1 VHLDAAGSQDRHN
14 HGLEIAK
21 VEQKPVMSALLTRDP
36 PAPTE
41 IDQLTEPPPRIA
53 IEELSPDVD
62 AGRFPAKRCV
72 GDTVEIAAT
81 IFRDGHDI
89 IRAVV
94 LLAPPGSD
102 HWTEVEMRK
111 LPPDQ
116 GADRWSA
123 PVEIDRL
130 GRWRWTIEAWTD
142 AFATW
147 RHELERKVAAGQTDL
162 DSELSEGLVIL
173 RETRDRLDGD
183 DPVLANAIALLA
195 DPTAP
200 PEQRR
205 AIALAT
211 DLAAT
216 ATGHPDRHRATRLDR
231 ILELDVERRR
241 AAVGAWYE
249 LFPRSWGGLDGVRDE
264 LPRLAALGFDVV
276 YLPPIHPIG
285 LTNRKGRNDAISAGP
300 DDPGSPW
307 AIGSADGGHTAV
319 HPDLGTIDDFDALAA
334 TAADHRIE
342 LALDFAIQCSADHP
356 WLTDHPD
363 WFYKRPDGTLKYAEN
378 PPKRYQDIYNV
389 DFDCADWRSL
399 WKALRDIVL
408 FWVGHRVRIF
418 RVDNPHTKPVAF
430 WRWLIEE
437 VRTVDPEVIF
447 LAEAF
452 TRPPMMRELAK
463 IGFSQSYTYFT
474 WKNSR
479 AELTEYVAELAAPPM
494 RDYFRPN
501 FFVNTPDILHEYLQT
516 GGKPAFAA
524 RLTLAA
530 TLSPTYGIY
539 SGFESFEHT
548 PRQPGSEEY
557 LNSEKY
563 EIKQRRLDGQLLP
576 FISMINGLRRDH
588 VALQRLDNVRFLE
601 TQNDQ
606 LIAYLKQTPE
616 ETLIIVVV
624 LDPHN
629 AQEGLT
635 VVPHDS
641 GLPPAFT
648 AIDLLSGESFD
659 WRLGPNYVRL
669 DPSRRVAHILEVVR
683 P

>member
-1 VHLDAAGSQDRHN
+1 
-14 HGLEIAK
+14 LENAK

-36 PAPTE
+36 PAHL
-41 IDQLTEPPPRIA
+41 QLDELTQPPPRIC
-53 IEELSPDVD
+53 IEGLAPDVD
-62 AGRFPAKRCV
+62 CGRYRAKRCL
-72 GDTVEIAAT
+72 GDTVTLGAT
-81 IFRDGHDI
+81 IFRDGHDV

-94 LLAPPGSD
+94 RYAPPDSEP
-102 HWTEVEMRK
+102 WREVEMERVV
-111 LPPDQ
+111 PDL
-116 GADRWSA
+116 GEERWSA
-123 PVEIDRL
+123 AVELDRL
-130 GRWRWTIEAWTD
+130 GQWRWTVEAWSD

-147 RHELERKVAAGQTDL
+147 HRELERKVAAGQTGL
-162 DSELSEGLVIL
+162 DSELSEGLVLL
-173 RETRDRLDGD
+173 RQTLDRAGPADTQ
-183 DPVLANAIALLA
+183 PIAAAIAVLA
-195 DPTAP
+195 DEDAP
-200 PEQRR
+200 PERR
-205 AIALAT
+205 VAAALAPG
-211 DLAAT
+211 LAA
-216 ATGHPDRHRATRLDR
+216 AVTGHPDRQRATRLDR
-231 ILELDVERRR
+231 VLELDVERRR

-249 LFPRSWGGLDGVRDE
+249 LFPRSWGGLAGVRDE
-264 LPRLAALGFDVV
+264 LPRLASLGFDVV

-285 LTNRKGRNDAISAGP
+285 VTNRKGRNDAIAAAPG
-300 DDPGSPW
+300 DPGSPW
-307 AIGSADGGHTAV
+307 AIGSPDGGHTTV
-319 HPDLGTIDDFDALAA
+319 HPELGTIDDFDALAA
-334 TAADHRIE
+334 AADEHGIE

-363 WFYKRPDGTLKYAEN
+363 WFHKRPDGTLKYAEN

-389 DFDCADWRSL
+389 DFESADWRGL
-399 WKALRDIVL
+399 WAALRDTVR
-408 FWVGHRVRIF
+408 FWVDHGVRIF

-430 WRWLIEE
+430 WEWLIDE
-437 VRTVDPEVIF
+437 VRRDDPEVIF

-452 TRPPMMRELAK
+452 TRAPMMRRLAK
-463 IGFSQSYTYFT
+463 VGFTQSYTYFT

-479 AELTEYVAELAAPPM
+479 AELTEYVTELATPPM
-494 RDYFRPN
+494 SDYFRPN
-501 FFVNTPDILHEYLQT
+501 FFVNTPDILSEYLQT

-548 PRQPGSEEY
+548 PRHPGSEEY

-576 FISMINGLRRDH
+576 FISMLNGLRRDH
-588 VALQRLDNVRFLE
+588 AALQRLDNVRFLE
-601 TQNDQ
+601 TENDQ
-606 LIAYLKQTPE
+606 LIAYLKETPE

-629 AQEGLT
+629 AQEGVT
-635 VVPHDS
+635 VLPHDS

-648 AIDLLSGESFD
+648 AVDLLSGESFD

-669 DPSRRVAHILEVVR
+669 DPRRRVAHILEVVR